1 MARLSSS
8 STSARATPLAL
19 KAQETLSGSSP
30 RPGDAADAVGVL
42 GSIRLA
48 VKGTAAEEAHLKA
61 LLPALKTIKDKA
73 LLDYLALEAK
83 IAAQGLAEE
92 TEKEFPS
99 LKKANVA
106 SGVRVAEDSWRVEF
120 KLRHYRELRAEIA
133 AAAAKAKAPTAAQ
146 RAAEAPPALLL
157 LESLATAAGVLP
169 ATPPARS
176 LLSSS
181 TIRSRRATGSSPR
194 RVQRPP
200 ARSRTTRRRWRRPP
214 PTARCRLRQ
223 GPEAA
228 YARPAGSWPLCPP
241 WRRGRSYRGLGAAY
255 RPGAIASRRL
265 AWWPHRARV
274 HFEVAIAR
282 NRRIALSAQRM
293 ATAVNGGSFRSRFIG
308 PGGTDFAEA
317 RPYLGEDMREIDWK
331 TSAKKDELYA
341 KKFELE
347 RDMPLMLVIDI
358 SRSGSFGT
366 RGSDKRTVIED
377 AAAMLAMAAAH
388 SNIRVGAIFVSDR
401 VELVFPARGGSRHAM
416 TIVNA
421 ILKAEPTGTATDL
434 KPGLEAAGK
443 FLASRGMV
451 AVLSDFIGPDFKD
464 ALGALA
470 SRHDVRAIRVTD
482 PAEMGPLP
490 DVGLLPVVDAETGA
504 TRMLDTSSRAG
515 RAEAGALSRREA
527 AVENAF

>member
-1 MARLSSS
+1 M
-8 STSARATPLAL
+8 SARRR
-19 KAQETLSGSSP
+19 P
-30 RPGDAADAVGVL
+30 R
-42 GSIRLA
+42 
-48 VKGTAAEEAHLKA
+48 
-61 LLPALKTIKDKA
+61 
-73 LLDYLALEAK
+73 
-83 IAAQGLAEE
+83 
-92 TEKEFPS
+92 
-99 LKKANVA
+99 
-106 SGVRVAEDSWRVEF
+106 
-120 KLRHYRELRAEIA
+120 A
-133 AAAAKAKAPTAAQ
+133 AAYDN
-146 RAAEAPPALLL
+146 
-157 LESLATAAGVLP
+157 
-169 ATPPARS
+169 
-176 LLSSS
+176 
-181 TIRSRRATGSSPR
+181 
-194 RVQRPP
+194 
-200 ARSRTTRRRWRRPP
+200 
-214 PTARCRLRQ
+214 
-223 GPEAA
+223 PEAA
-228 YARPAGSWPLCPP
+228 YARPAGP
-241 WRRGRSYRGLGAAY
+241 GRFAC
-255 RPGAIASRRL
+255 PGAVADLHHRIRAAFGLALFFQHRL
-265 AWWPHRARV
+265 DVVGPTARESIS
-274 HFEVAIAR
+274 EVAIAR
-282 NRRIALSAQRM
+282 HRRIALSAQRM